1 MVGNKPNGHE
11 GRNEIGQSIES
22 TQALAGHSL
31 PYRRQLGAVSVAVS
45 LLTIIWTTIVLT
57 WVKSNLVADDVEDLA
72 LAYVLPTI
80 VIAIFF
86 DSTLAVASSFV
97 SALAAAYFI
106 YPPAFTFYIADPL
119 HIAELGFIVLLSLT
133 ASKAVGVITEDR
145 TPKAY
150 DGILPP
156 LGSSAGIC
164 TERDGITRR

>member
-1 MVGNKPNGHE
+1 MNG
-11 GRNEIGQSIES
+11 QL
-22 TQALAGHSL
+22 TL
-31 PYRRQLGAVSVAVS
+31 YRRQLGVVPAAVS

-86 DSTLAVASSFV
+86 GSTPAVASSFV

-106 YPPAFTFYIADPL
+106 YPPGFTFYIADPQ
-119 HIAELGFIVLLSLT
+119 HVAKLGFIVLLSLT
-133 ASKAVGVITEDR
+133 ASKAVAAITEDR

-150 DGILPP
+150 EGIRPP
-156 LGSSAGIC
+156 LRSSRWRRETCRAAGPGGH
-164 TERDGITRR
+164 ES